1 MLTAYKRCSSN
12 ISCTETILIITARF
26 NKTEQRGWNLL
37 VVLIRCFFITCLF
50 VAEHFAFRLPGHI
63 REKVN
68 IVIIITNITV
78 L

>member
-12 ISCTETILIITARF
+12 ISCTDKILIITARF

-37 VVLIRCFFITCLF
+37 VVLIRFFLTCLF